1 MIGGGLRPAERKRR
15 QRQIVDVLSKLP
27 GEYRALEYALS
38 TFGGDFDLKAF
49 KRAFEGTDGP
59 DAYIRVQAVERGIGR
74 VQNFLTDLAESG
86 SLLAELPIPDGEHGS
101 RAQRAFASLH
111 AAGVIDGELCAQL
124 AEGQRK
130 RSRIEHMYIDV
141 TAGEVHRAAWLVR
154 DAAQRFV
161 PRFRDWIEP
170 YLPQ

>member
-1 MIGGGLRPAERKRR
+1 MAGERVRPAERKRR
-15 QRQIVDVLSKLP
+15 QRQILDVLAKLP
-27 GEYRALEYALS
+27 EEHSALEYTMS
-38 TFGGDFDLKAF
+38 TFGDDFDLKTF

-86 SLLAELPIPDGEHGS
+86 ALLAELPTPHGEYGS
-101 RAQRAFASLH
+101 RAQRAFTSLH
-111 AAGVIDGELCAQL
+111 AAGVIDDELCAQL
-124 AEGQRK
+124 IEGQRK

-141 TAGEVHRAAWLVR
+141 NAGEVHRAARLVH
-154 DAAQRFV
+154 DTAQRFV

-170 YLPQ
+170 YLPT